1 MDLHRIG
8 IKFFA
13 EESSAV
19 DLPEFIPVFHRWI
32 QGKLLDEMLIDVADY
47 SHVRDGPGILLV
59 AHAGN
64 YAYDETGG
72 KRGLVYYSKHVLQ
85 GSLSDRIATV
95 GRRALAAC
103 ALIESDETLRGRV
116 RFRGDRVE
124 IFANDRLLAPN
135 TEQTWKTL
143 RPALEDSLKKLFAD
157 AEYSL
162 ETEPDPVERFS
173 VMASAKQPA
182 SIAELIQRLGSS
194 G

>member
-13 EESSAV
+13 EESGAV
-19 DLPEFIPVFHRWI
+19 ELPEFIPVFHRWI
-32 QGKLLDEMLIDVADY
+32 QGKLLDEILIDVADY
-47 SHVRDGPGILLV
+47 SHVRGGPGILLV

-72 KRGLVYYSKHVLQ
+72 NRGLVYYSKHFLH
-85 GSLSDRIATV
+85 GSLSARIATV

-103 ALIESDETLRGRV
+103 ALIEADEALKRRV

-135 TEQTWKTL
+135 TDQTWETL
-143 RPALEDSLKKLFAD
+143 RPAVEDSLKKLFAEG
-157 AEYSL
+157 EYRL
-162 ETEPDPVERFS
+162 ERESDPGERFS
-173 VMASAKQPA
+173 VTASSKEPA
-182 SIAELIQRLGSS
+182 SVDELTRRLS